1 MLLFFLVMALCLLAA
16 VGLRAVDGYI
26 CSSRRHADARKHLS
40 HRVKGVMRR

>member
-16 VGLRAVDGYI
+16 VGLGALDGYI
-26 CSSRRHADARKHLS
+26 CSSRTQSDARKHLS